1 MPRAGTR
8 STRTKVAQHV
18 THRHAPSQPA
28 LPGPAL
34 IQNRVDARTGAAS
47 PPSDSIHSSD
57 IAFKPNND
65 GWGGGNPAYASNY
78 DRIFGNKNGSTKK
91 AAPEPTAP
99 QPAAQALDA
108 RDALALRRILRESG
122 ESSALAEI
130 LEESGWR
137 RGG

>member
-1 MPRAGTR
+1 MLRIALRRATQR
-8 STRTKVAQHV
+8 VAVRHSSKTASTP
-18 THRHAPSQPA
+18 APAP
-28 LPGPAL
+28 
-34 IQNRVDARTGAAS
+34 AS

-65 GWGGGNPAYASNY
+65 GWGGGNPQYASNY
-78 DRIFGNKNGSTKK
+78 DRIFGNKNGGSTKAP
-91 AAPEPTAP
+91 AATAAAP

>member
-1 MPRAGTR
+1 MLRIALRRVTQRVPVRHSSKTA
-8 STRTKVAQHV
+8 STP
-18 THRHAPSQPA
+18 APAPQ
-28 LPGPAL
+28 
-34 IQNRVDARTGAAS
+34 
-47 PPSDSIHSSD
+47 SDSIHSSD

-65 GWGGGNPAYASNY
+65 GWGGGNPQYASNY

-91 AAPEPTAP
+91 TSETAAAAS

-122 ESSALAEI
+122 ESSTLKEI

>member
-1 MPRAGTR
+1 MLRIALRRASQRAVRHSSKTA
-8 STRTKVAQHV
+8 STP
-18 THRHAPSQPA
+18 APAP
-28 LPGPAL
+28 
-34 IQNRVDARTGAAS
+34 AS

-57 IAFKPNND
+57 IAFTPNND
-65 GWGGGNPAYASNY
+65 GWGGGNPQYASNY

-91 AAPEPTAP
+91 AAPEQTAP

-122 ESSALAEI
+122 ESSTLKEI

-137 RGG
+137 RS

>member
-1 MPRAGTR
+1 MLRLVTR
-8 STRTKVAQHV
+8 RVSQRFVVRHSSKTASTP
-18 THRHAPSQPA
+18 APAP
-28 LPGPAL
+28 
-34 IQNRVDARTGAAS
+34 AS

-65 GWGGGNPAYASNY
+65 GWGGGNPNYASGY

-91 AAPEPTAP
+91 AAPEQTTP

>member
-1 MPRAGTR
+1 MLRIALRRATR
-8 STRTKVAQHV
+8 VPV
-18 THRHAPSQPA
+18 RHSSK
-28 LPGPAL
+28 
-34 IQNRVDARTGAAS
+34 AAS
-47 PPSDSIHSSD
+47 TPAPAPASPASDSIHSSD

-65 GWGGGNPAYASNY
+65 GWGGGNPQYASNY
-78 DRIFGNKNGSTKK
+78 DRIFGNKNGATKK
-91 AAPEPTAP
+91 AAPEQTAP

>member
-1 MPRAGTR
+1 MLRLVTRRASQRFVVRHSSKTA
-8 STRTKVAQHV
+8 STP
-18 THRHAPSQPA
+18 APAP
-28 LPGPAL
+28 
-34 IQNRVDARTGAAS
+34 AS

-65 GWGGGNPAYASNY
+65 GWGGGNPQYASNY

-91 AAPEPTAP
+91 AAPEQTAP
-99 QPAAQALDA
+99 QPATQALDA

>member
-1 MPRAGTR
+1 MLRIALRRATQR
-8 STRTKVAQHV
+8 VAVRHSSKTASTP
-18 THRHAPSQPA
+18 APAPA
-28 LPGPAL
+28 S
-34 IQNRVDARTGAAS
+34 T
-47 PPSDSIHSSD
+47 PSDSIHSSD

-65 GWGGGNPAYASNY
+65 GWGGGNPQYASNY
-78 DRIFGNKNGSTKK
+78 DRIFGNKNGGATKAPK
-91 AAPEPTAP
+91 PSAAAAAAPP
-99 QPAAQALDA
+99 QELDA

>member
-1 MPRAGTR
+1 MLRLAARRASQRFVVRHSSKTA
-8 STRTKVAQHV
+8 STP
-18 THRHAPSQPA
+18 APAP
-28 LPGPAL
+28 
-34 IQNRVDARTGAAS
+34 S
-47 PPSDSIHSSD
+47 PPSDSLHSSD

-65 GWGGGNPAYASNY
+65 GWGGGNPQYASNY
-78 DRIFGNKNGSTKK
+78 DRIFGNKNGSTKQ
-91 AAPEPTAP
+91 AAPEQTAP

>member
-1 MPRAGTR
+1 MFRIATRRASQRFVVRHSSKTA
-8 STRTKVAQHV
+8 STP
-18 THRHAPSQPA
+18 APAP
-28 LPGPAL
+28 
-34 IQNRVDARTGAAS
+34 AS

-65 GWGGGNPAYASNY
+65 GWGGGNPQYASNY
-78 DRIFGNKNGSTKK
+78 DRIFGKKNGDAKK
-91 AAPEPTAP
+91 AAPEQTAP

>member
-1 MPRAGTR
+1 MLRIALRRASQRAVRHSSKTA
-8 STRTKVAQHV
+8 STP
-18 THRHAPSQPA
+18 APAP
-28 LPGPAL
+28 
-34 IQNRVDARTGAAS
+34 AS

-78 DRIFGNKNGSTKK
+78 DRIFGNKNGSTKQQ
-91 AAPEPTAP
+91 APEPAAS

-122 ESSALAEI
+122 ESSTLKEI
-130 LEESGWR
+130 LEAAGWR
-137 RGG
+137 RS

>member
-1 MPRAGTR
+1 MLRLVTRRASQRFVVRHSSKTA
-8 STRTKVAQHV
+8 STP
-18 THRHAPSQPA
+18 APAP
-28 LPGPAL
+28 
-34 IQNRVDARTGAAS
+34 S
-47 PPSDSIHSSD
+47 PPSDSLHSSD

-65 GWGGGNPAYASNY
+65 GWGGGNPQYASNY
-78 DRIFGNKNGSTKK
+78 DRIFGNKNGGAAKAPKPSAAAA
-91 AAPEPTAP
+91 AAPPVQE
-99 QPAAQALDA
+99 LDA

>member
-1 MPRAGTR
+1 MLRIVLRRTTR
-8 STRTKVAQHV
+8 RLPVRHSSKTASTP
-18 THRHAPSQPA
+18 APAP
-28 LPGPAL
+28 
-34 IQNRVDARTGAAS
+34 AS
-47 PPSDSIHSSD
+47 PPSDSLHSSD

-65 GWGGGNPAYASNY
+65 GWGGGNPQYASNY
-78 DRIFGNKNGSTKK
+78 DRIFGNKNGGSTKAP
-91 AAPEPTAP
+91 AATAAAS

>member
-1 MPRAGTR
+1 MLRIALRRATQR
-8 STRTKVAQHV
+8 VAVRHSSKTASTP
-18 THRHAPSQPA
+18 APAP
-28 LPGPAL
+28 
-34 IQNRVDARTGAAS
+34 S
-47 PPSDSIHSSD
+47 PPSDSLHSSD

-65 GWGGGNPAYASNY
+65 GWGGGNPRYADNY
-78 DRIFGNKNGSTKK
+78 DRIFGNKNGSAKK
-91 AAPEPTAP
+91 AAPEQTAP

-137 RGG
+137 RS

>member
-1 MPRAGTR
+1 MLRLVTR
-8 STRTKVAQHV
+8 RVSQRFVVRHSSKTASTP
-18 THRHAPSQPA
+18 APAP
-28 LPGPAL
+28 
-34 IQNRVDARTGAAS
+34 AS
-47 PPSDSIHSSD
+47 PASDSTHSSD

-65 GWGGGNPAYASNY
+65 GWGGGNPQYASNY
-78 DRIFGNKNGSTKK
+78 DRIFGNKNGSKK
-91 AAPEPTAP
+91 ATAPEQTAP
-99 QPAAQALDA
+99 QTAAQALDA

>member
-1 MPRAGTR
+1 MLRIALRRATR
-8 STRTKVAQHV
+8 VPV
-18 THRHAPSQPA
+18 RHSSK
-28 LPGPAL
+28 
-34 IQNRVDARTGAAS
+34 AAS
-47 PPSDSIHSSD
+47 TPAPAPASPASDSIHSSD

-65 GWGGGNPAYASNY
+65 GWGGGNPQYASNY

-91 AAPEPTAP
+91 AAPEQTAP

-122 ESSALAEI
+122 DSSALAEI

>member
-1 MPRAGTR
+1 MLRIALRRATR
-8 STRTKVAQHV
+8 RVPVRHSSKTASTP
-18 THRHAPSQPA
+18 APAP
-28 LPGPAL
+28 
-34 IQNRVDARTGAAS
+34 S

-65 GWGGGNPAYASNY
+65 GWGGGNPQYASNY
-78 DRIFGNKNGSTKK
+78 DRIFGNKNGGAAKAPKPSAAAA
-91 AAPEPTAP
+91 AAPPVQE
-99 QPAAQALDA
+99 LDA

>member
-1 MPRAGTR
+1 MLRIALRRVTQRVPVRHSSKTA
-8 STRTKVAQHV
+8 STP
-18 THRHAPSQPA
+18 APAP
-28 LPGPAL
+28 
-34 IQNRVDARTGAAS
+34 S
-47 PPSDSIHSSD
+47 PPSDSLHSSD

-65 GWGGGNPAYASNY
+65 GWGGGNPKYASNY
-78 DRIFGNKNGSTKK
+78 DRIFGNKNGSVKK
-91 AAPEPTAP
+91 TSEPAAAA
-99 QPAAQALDA
+99 PAAQALDA

>member
-1 MPRAGTR
+1 MLRIALRRATR
-8 STRTKVAQHV
+8 VPV
-18 THRHAPSQPA
+18 RHSSK
-28 LPGPAL
+28 
-34 IQNRVDARTGAAS
+34 AAS
-47 PPSDSIHSSD
+47 TPAPAPASPASDSIHSSD

-65 GWGGGNPAYASNY
+65 GWGGGNHQYASNY
-78 DRIFGNKNGSTKK
+78 DRIFGNKNGATKQ

-122 ESSALAEI
+122 ESGALAEI

>member
-1 MPRAGTR
+1 MLRLVTRRASQRFVVRHSSKTA
-8 STRTKVAQHV
+8 STP
-18 THRHAPSQPA
+18 APAP
-28 LPGPAL
+28 
-34 IQNRVDARTGAAS
+34 S
-47 PPSDSIHSSD
+47 PPSDSLHSSD

-65 GWGGGNPAYASNY
+65 GWGGGNPQYASNY
-78 DRIFGNKNGSTKK
+78 DRIFGNKNGSAKK
-91 AAPEPTAP
+91 AAPEQTAP